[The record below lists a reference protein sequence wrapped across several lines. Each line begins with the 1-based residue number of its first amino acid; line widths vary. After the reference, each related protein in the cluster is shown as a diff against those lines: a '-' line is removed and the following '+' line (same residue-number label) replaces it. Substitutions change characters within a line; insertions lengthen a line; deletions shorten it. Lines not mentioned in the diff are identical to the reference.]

1 MDLNESVITK
11 QDLPALTEQV
21 MLRLLQESPAI
32 KYQLRGM
39 MVETFAEKT
48 DLQAILERIDKQG
61 ERIDAQG
68 ERIEALRED
77 FNRQFTEH
85 SKRMDHFAEVQ
96 VEHSKR
102 MDHFAEVQAEHS
114 KRMDHFAEVQ
124 AEHSKRMDH
133 FAEVQAEHS
142 KRMDHFAEVIAEH
155 SKRMDHFA
163 EVQAEHSERLDILQE
178 NFNRGFNL
186 LSERIEL
193 LSKEIDH
200 KIEQASQE
208 TDHKID
214 RASQEIDHKID
225 RASEKVHIQL
235 SAMGARWGTQSE
247 SAFREG
253 LAHIL
258 TRETNLNVVRYEKTD
273 LEGVVFGHPSLIEID
288 VAIQNGE
295 HILIEIKSSI
305 SRSDVYVLTRK
316 AAFYEQKEGVKIK
329 QIMIIS
335 PMLAPG
341 ARDLADDMEIDIFTS
356 PYQVNV

>member
-11 QDLPALTEQV
+11 KELPELTEQV

-48 DLQAILERIDKQG
+48 DIQAILERIDQQG

-77 FNRQFTEH
+77 FNRQF
-85 SKRMDHFAEVQ
+85 SDHA
-96 VEHSKR
+96 KR

-133 FAEVQAEHS
+133 LAG
-142 KRMDHFAEVIAEH
+142 VIAGH
-155 SKRMDHFA
+155 SERMDHFA
-163 EVQAEHSERLDILQE
+163 EVQAKHSERLDTLQE

-208 TDHKID
+208 TDQKIE

-253 LAHIL
+253 LTHIL
-258 TRETNLNVVRYEKTD
+258 ERETNLKVVRYEKTD

-288 VAIQNGE
+288 VAIRNGE
-295 HILIEIKSSI
+295 HILIEIKSSV